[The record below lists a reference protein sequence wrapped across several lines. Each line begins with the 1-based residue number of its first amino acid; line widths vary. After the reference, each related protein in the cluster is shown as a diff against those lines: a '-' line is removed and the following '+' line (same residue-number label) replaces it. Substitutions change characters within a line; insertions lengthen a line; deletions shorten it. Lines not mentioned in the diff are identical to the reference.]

1 MIVFG
6 WVNASSVLFAL
17 LYLANVA
24 FERIARMS
32 SEAVI
37 GTLANSVDGDTDT
50 CVATMMEANPW
61 WMVDLGA
68 EYTVSGITLTTTN
81 SLAGAV
87 QTSSVDAMTMCS
99 PPVLVHVV
107 LV

>member
-1 MIVFG
+1 MIFP
-6 WVNASSVLFAL
+6 L
-17 LYLANVA
+17 LCSANVA
-24 FERIARMS
+24 FERMVRMS

-81 SLAGAV
+81 SLSGTV
-87 QTSSVDAMTMCS
+87 PTSSC
-99 PPVLVHVV
+99 
-107 LV
+107 